1 MGLGRRSD
9 RVGLMSA
16 SDRNRRL
23 AVTVAEVFCVLGTL
37 VGLGVLGGPEVQQA
51 AGGALAA
58 DATYIAPA
66 VPAFGIW
73 TPIYLGLA
81 AYTLWQWL
89 PVTATPRYRQ
99 TGWLAAASM
108 VLNALWLLV
117 VRAGWLWVSV
127 HGGTSAASWVACRL
141 AVGQRSGHHRAGADA
156 RGAAPAA
163 GRPPTD
169 LRSRARPDR
178 CDVRPLSGLGL
189 GGDLRQY
196 RRHPRRRRCRA
207 RSADGRDHHD
217 RGPGGHGRAGL
228 CVCRA
233 PRPYGRLT
241 DRPESVAVGVAA
253 ALAAAG
259 VLAVTL
265 AQRSA
270 SSRSARH
277 A

>member
-127 HGGTSAASWVACRL
+127 LVIIALALTLGVLLQRLGAHPPTSVLERVLTDVTFGLYLGWVSVATCANIAATLVDAGVAPDRPTAEIITIAVLAVTVALAYVYAVRLGPRL
-141 AVGQRSGHHRAGADA
+141 AV
-156 RGAAPAA
+156 AAAMA
-163 GRPPTD
+163 W
-169 LRSRARPDR
+169 
-178 CDVRPLSGLGL
+178 GLGWI
-189 GGDLRQY
+189 
-196 RRHPRRRRCRA
+196 
-207 RSADGRDHHD
+207 S
-217 RGPGGHGRAGL
+217 
-228 CVCRA
+228 
-233 PRPYGRLT
+233 YGRLT
-241 DRPESVAVGVAA
+241 DRPGSVAVGVAA